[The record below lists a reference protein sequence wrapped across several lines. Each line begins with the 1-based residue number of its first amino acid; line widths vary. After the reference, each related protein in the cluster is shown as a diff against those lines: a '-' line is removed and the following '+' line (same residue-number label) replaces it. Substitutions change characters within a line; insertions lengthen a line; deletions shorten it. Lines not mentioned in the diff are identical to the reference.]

1 MRIDAHAYDRSK
13 PEDRVISPDL
23 EKIEGSSRTDLH
35 GPRTYTAFRS
45 RACSRRV
52 WRVRCEATSVFCF
65 LFSNVS
71 FDGRD
76 LGPRNSY
83 RWLLPEGLLCGPGPS
98 NRVRDRGASDSYR
111 RLLPE
116 GLLCGSPPVEF
127 TRGLTTSK
135 FKCPR
140 RLSLAQCR
148 SERRKP
154 PREVLGPHSTLP
166 PPMSECSPPYGEA
179 EVSDTD

>member
-1 MRIDAHAYDRSK
+1 MDHELTQRSVR
-13 PEDRVISPDL
+13 ERVP
-23 EKIEGSSRTDLH
+23 
-35 GPRTYTAFRS
+35 A
-45 RACSRRV
+45 RV

-65 LFSNVS
+65 FSQTCL

-166 PPMSECSPPYGEA
+166 PQWDDPSIFSKSGDMTRSSGFDR
-179 EVSDTD
+179 S